1 MAKKDQYVKKGDILI
16 SGTIHN
22 KEIEVAKVKAEGL
35 VYAETWYTVNIEL
48 PYHYHEEIKTEN
60 KQRTLRIQWFQ
71 NNTHLICIFKKY
83 KNYNDQD
90 IFTLKSPLLPIS
102 LALTDME
109 EVNIIDK
116 VYTKEN
122 AVIAAKELAQQ
133 RLKNKLGEDIEILY
147 EKNLKISEENSKIIV
162 VMFYKVY
169 ENITDYEEISPDIE
183 NNKTE

>member
-1 MAKKDQYVKKGDILI
+1 
-16 SGTIHN
+16 
-22 KEIEVAKVKAEGL
+22 
-35 VYAETWYTVNIEL
+35 
-48 PYHYHEEIKTEN
+48 
-60 KQRTLRIQWFQ
+60 
-71 NNTHLICIFKKY
+71 
-83 KNYNDQD
+83 
-90 IFTLKSPLLPIS
+90 
-102 LALTDME
+102 ME

-169 ENITDYEEISPDIE
+169 ENITDYAEISPDIE

>member
-1 MAKKDQYVKKGDILI
+1 
-16 SGTIHN
+16 
-22 KEIEVAKVKAEGL
+22 
-35 VYAETWYTVNIEL
+35 
-48 PYHYHEEIKTEN
+48 
-60 KQRTLRIQWFQ
+60 
-71 NNTHLICIFKKY
+71 
-83 KNYNDQD
+83 
-90 IFTLKSPLLPIS
+90 
-102 LALTDME
+102 ME

-147 EKNLKISEENSKIIV
+147 EKNLKISENSKIIV